1 MWRESLTLLAAHRGA
16 AALALV
22 SAGLL
27 SLSTSAYAVLA
38 GPALHGFVTGRP
50 GVLPLTV
57 LHGTAAFDALPAF
70 GSIGALAAAVLVTAV
85 CKAAATWLHAW
96 SSARL
101 GERVAF
107 ALRVRLHAALLKQ
120 PVDAMR
126 ALGAGEVASRL
137 GPEVEVVE
145 RFVVVGLLGGAR
157 DALQI
162 LALVATCLVA
172 EPMLAAVA
180 VVAYPL
186 VLGPVAWVSRRA
198 RRTAEEAQALR
209 GAVATLAVE
218 HAQGLA
224 VLRVARAETYAG
236 ARFEAAAGQLRD
248 AAVRAVSA
256 RIASTPLTE
265 VAGAVALVGT
275 LAVARWRVDAGH
287 STPESA
293 IAFLAALLLLYTP
306 IKGLVR
312 GAEVRAPAAAAWS
325 RLQMFRDAPVSAPR
339 RLPVTPEPGW
349 GLRLQGVS
357 VVRDGRRVLETV
369 TCELPAGRITAVVG
383 PNGAGK
389 STLAWVV
396 LGLLPPSHGRL
407 EWLDGSGHARTADEL
422 PTTAWVP
429 QEGGLLRAS
438 LAENLTLGCVEPLP
452 REALVEAMVR
462 FGLGP
467 VLESRG
473 GDLATRL
480 DEGGAGLSLG
490 ERRRLLFARAWLSSA
505 PFVVLD
511 EPEAGLDTEG
521 LDRVIESVRALQ
533 EGRTVLLLTH
543 EPRLVALAERVFELR
558 RAAP

>member
-1 MWRESLTLLAAHRGA
+1 MWRESLTMLAAYRGA

-27 SLSTSAYAVLA
+27 SVSASAYAVLS

-50 GVLPLTV
+50 GTLPLTM
-57 LHGTAAFDALPAF
+57 LHGTMAFDALPAF
-70 GSIGALAAAVLVTAV
+70 GSMTALAAAVLVTAL

-101 GERVAF
+101 GERVAY
-107 ALRVRLHAALLKQ
+107 ALRVRLHAALLRQ
-120 PVDAMR
+120 PVDVMR

-137 GPEVEVVE
+137 GPEVDVFE
-145 RFVVVGLLGGAR
+145 RFVVVGLLGGLR
-157 DALQI
+157 DALQV

-186 VLGPVAWVSRRA
+186 VLGPIAWVSRRA
-198 RRTAEEAQALR
+198 RRTADEAQALR

-224 VLRVARAETYAG
+224 VLRVAQAEAYAR
-236 ARFEAAAGQLRD
+236 ARFEAVAGRLRD

-256 RIASTPLTE
+256 RISATPLTE
-265 VAGAVALVGT
+265 VAGAIALVGT
-275 LAVARWRVDAGH
+275 LAVARWRVDAGQ

-312 GAEVRAPAAAAWS
+312 GAEVRAPASAAWA
-325 RLQMFRDAPVSAPR
+325 RLQTFRDAPASAAAVSTAAP
-339 RLPVTPEPGW
+339 EHGW
-349 GLRLQGVS
+349 GLRLDGVS
-357 VVRDGRRVLETV
+357 VMRDRRRVLETV
-369 TCELPAGRITAVVG
+369 TCDLPAGRVTAVVG

-396 LGLLPPSHGRL
+396 LGLLPHSEGELRWLDASGRL
-407 EWLDGSGHARTADEL
+407 RPSDKRPA
-422 PTTAWVP
+422 TAWVP

-438 LAENLTLGCVEPLP
+438 LADNLTLGCPAPLP
-452 REALVEAMVR
+452 SETLVEAMLR

-467 VLESRG
+467 VLDARG
-473 GDLATRL
+473 GALETAL

-521 LDRVIESVRALQ
+521 LDRVIESIRALQ
-533 EGRTVLLLTH
+533 DGRTVLLLTH
-543 EPRLVALAERVFELR
+543 EPRLIALAAHVFELR

>member
-1 MWRESLTLLAAHRGA
+1 MWSESLTMLAAHRGA

-50 GVLPLTV
+50 GTLPLTM
-57 LHGTAAFDALPAF
+57 LDGTRAFDNLPAF
-70 GSIGALAAAVLVTAV
+70 GTLGALAAAVLVAAV
-85 CKAAATWLHAW
+85 CKAATTWLHAW

-101 GERVAF
+101 GERVAY
-107 ALRVRLHAALLKQ
+107 ALRVRLHAALLRQ

-137 GPEVEVVE
+137 GPEVDVFE
-145 RFVVVGLLGGAR
+145 RFVVVGLLGGVR
-157 DALQI
+157 DALQV
-162 LALVATCLVA
+162 LALVATCLIA

-180 VVAYPL
+180 VIAYPL
-186 VLGPVAWVSRRA
+186 VLGPIAWVSRRA
-198 RRTAEEAQALR
+198 RRTADEAQALR

-224 VLRVARAETYAG
+224 VLRVAQAEVYAG
-236 ARFEAAAGQLRD
+236 RRFEAAAGRLRD

-275 LAVARWRVDAGH
+275 LAVARWRVDAGQ

-293 IAFLAALLLLYTP
+293 IAFLAALLMLYTP

-312 GAEVRAPAAAAWS
+312 GAEVRAPASAAWA
-325 RLQMFRDAPVSAPR
+325 RLQTFRDAPPSGAPVVPAAPDR
-339 RLPVTPEPGW
+339 GW
-349 GLRLQGVS
+349 GLRLEEVS

-369 TCELPAGRITAVVG
+369 TCDLPASRITAVVG

-396 LGLLPPSHGRL
+396 LGLLPPSEGRL
-407 EWLDGSGHARTADEL
+407 RWLDAAGRERTPDER
-422 PTTAWVP
+422 PATAWVP
-429 QEGGLLRAS
+429 QEGGLLRAT
-438 LAENLTLGCVEPLP
+438 LAENLTLGCPVQWPH
-452 REALVEAMVR
+452 EALVHAMMR

-467 VLESRG
+467 VLDARA
-473 GDLATRL
+473 GDLGTRL
-480 DEGGAGLSLG
+480 EEGGAGLSLG

-511 EPEAGLDTEG
+511 EPEAGLDSEG
-521 LDRVIESVRALQ
+521 LDRVIESIRALQ

-543 EPRLVALAERVFELR
+543 EPRLVALAENVYTLR
-558 RAAP
+558 RAGL